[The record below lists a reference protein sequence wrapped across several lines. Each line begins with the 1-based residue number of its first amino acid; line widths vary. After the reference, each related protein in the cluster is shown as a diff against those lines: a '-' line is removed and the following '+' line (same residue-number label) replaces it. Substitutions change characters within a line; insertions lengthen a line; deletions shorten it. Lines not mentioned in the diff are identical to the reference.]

1 MNRTYFYISM
11 TTIVTAF
18 VMMVVAIFW
27 LIYPY
32 KTIEFN
38 KPEAVVE
45 TKQVARGDYLV
56 YVIDYCKYTEKEAN
70 ISRSF
75 IDGLIYLTP
84 DGIADVPK
92 GCGEKRIQMYVPRN
106 MPVGKYRIM
115 QVRHYEVNP
124 LRHIDIVYYTEEFEV
139 L

>member
-1 MNRTYFYISM
+1 MQIGVI
-11 TTIVTAF
+11 IVA
-18 VMMVVAIFW
+18 FW
-27 LIYPY
+27 LLYPY

-75 IDGLIYLTP
+75 VDGLIYLTP
-84 DGIADVPK
+84 DGIADVPN

-106 MPVGKYRIM
+106 MPTGKYRIM

-124 LRHIDIVYYTEEFEV
+124 LRHENVVYYTEEFEV

>member
-1 MNRTYFYISM
+1 MRALQVFAISVLISM
-11 TTIVTAF
+11 QLSILL
-18 VMMVVAIFW
+18 VAFW
-27 LIYPY
+27 LLYPY

-38 KPEAVVE
+38 QPSARVE
-45 TKQVARGDYLV
+45 TKQVERGGYLV

-84 DGIADVPK
+84 DGISDVPK